1 MSVLVHALFPRGMV
15 PGVPSVT
22 DVSEKVRSWLRR
34 EPKVVTPRTIL
45 IVDGN
50 AANRKSTASL
60 VEALGYQSLQT
71 AAVAGA
77 IEQLEQQDPDFI
89 LLGFDLED
97 GNGLDALSKIRDV
110 VPELPIVML
119 ADDLWDKRVAEAL
132 RRGAVAYLARPFGRA
147 SLRELLVKH

>member
-1 MSVLVHALFPRGMV
+1 MV

-34 EPKVVTPRTIL
+34 EPKVVVPRTIL

-60 VEALGYQSLQT
+60 VEGLGYQSLQT
-71 AAVAGA
+71 SAVASA
-77 IEQLEQQDPDFI
+77 IEQLEQQNPDFI

-97 GNGLDALSKIRDV
+97 GNGLDALSKIREV
-110 VPELPIVML
+110 APELPIVML
-119 ADDLWDKRVAEAL
+119 ADDLWDRRVAEAL

-147 SLRELLVKH
+147 SLRELLVKR